1 MSTNGYFSPSSGRFA
16 AYEFK
21 QANPGAMLQEGR
33 SVEPRQFVSA
43 LQPASRAEA
52 SPIGI
57 KSLRLHDVARR
68 HVLVVLKLY
77 RGNKLRAAEALG
89 ISRSTLYRMLEAK
102 QEESGG
108 D

>member
-1 MSTNGYFSPSSGRFA
+1 MSTNGYFSHSSGRYA

-21 QANPGAMLQEGR
+21 QANRGVMLQGGR
-33 SVEPRQFVSA
+33 SVEPRQFVST
-43 LQPASRAEA
+43 LQPASLTESGAA
-52 SPIGI
+52 GI
-57 KSLRLHDVARR
+57 KSLRLHDVVRN
-68 HVLVVLKLY
+68 HVLAVLKFC
-77 RGNKLRAAEALG
+77 RGNKLRAAETLG